1 MKRYKDF
8 MEGYVPSADKKPA
21 ADGRM
26 LPARKIKTNKPD
38 PNKETKPTQ
47 GGLGEKMDMKKA
59 DMGDVIKD
67 FQDSDA
73 PQFKGKSKEKRR
85 EMAIAAKLSAEETD
99 LEENYLNK
107 DGTGRSKEGYHD
119 AGMFDKA
126 TADKHAKTHNGTVH
140 QDASGKH
147 LVKLPKPKQEET
159 AE

>member
-1 MKRYKDF
+1 MSTVNDLVDAMVSGDVVNTETAFAAAMAEKLSVKLDAMRQEVAQNMF
-8 MEGYVPSADKKPA
+8 KPA
-21 ADGRM
+21 
-26 LPARKIKTNKPD
+26 
-38 PNKETKPTQ
+38 
-47 GGLGEKMDMKKA
+47 
-59 DMGDVIKD
+59 
-67 FQDSDA
+67 
-73 PQFKGKSKEKRR
+73 
-85 EMAIAAKLSAEETD
+85 IAEDYEETD